1 MQQRKSLLCV
11 VAYIFLEAIFVIR
24 NVFVEL
30 FSVRLYACI
39 SPDFAPCV
47 STNDV
52 KNTSIIV
59 LLKK

>member
-1 MQQRKSLLCV
+1 MQQRKSLLRA

-39 SPDFAPCV
+39 SPDLRHVFQQ
-47 STNDV
+47 TM
-52 KNTSIIV
+52 
-59 LLKK
+59 